1 MWHSCVHMPKFLPL
15 AITLGDLGAT
25 GGGFGGLYAVWGT
38 LEAATTGWSRLQMS
52 PKSFKSCEMNNKSTY
67 TCTTW
72 VYKRWIQ
79 IYNICELYP
88 IKTISL

>member
-1 MWHSCVHMPKFLPL
+1 VVLLENKQRGVALLCTHAMFLPL

-38 LEAATTGWSRLQMS
+38 LEAATTGGSRLQMS

-67 TCTTW
+67 TTW
-72 VYKRWIQ
+72 VYKRWI
-79 IYNICELYP
+79 
-88 IKTISL
+88 